1 MTLPVADTEYQLR
14 ACRILDA
21 AGDLLLKHGYKRVTV
36 DDIAARA
43 MVGKGTVYLHW
54 KTKND
59 VFAMVLLRDAVTL
72 LRTLLAGMRADP
84 REILLHRISRTSFLE
99 IMRSPLSRAL
109 YTGDVETLG
118 AMAKSK
124 APAFQD
130 LQLFGHKFD
139 ETYNAVLRQH
149 NLLRT
154 DIDPASQRY
163 AINAASRGFF
173 VLDRPPFTDDQIT
186 LEAKADALAD
196 TIQHAFGPL
205 DEPAE
210 FELRAAAGAVIML
223 YEELLSECAAVLPDS
238 AERMGDS
245 R

>member
-1 MTLPVADTEYQLR
+1 MTLSVADTEYQLR

-21 AGDLLLKHGYKRVTV
+21 AAELLLKHGYKRVTV

-72 LRTLLAGMRADP
+72 LNTLLTGMRADP
-84 REILLHRISRTSFLE
+84 REILLHRISRASFLQ
-99 IMRSPLSRAL
+99 IMRRPLSRAL

-118 AMAKSK
+118 ALAKSK
-124 APAFQD
+124 APGFQD
-130 LQLFGHKFD
+130 LQIFGHKFD
-139 ETYNAVLRQH
+139 ETYNAVLRKH
-149 NLLRT
+149 NLLRSDT
-154 DIDPASQRY
+154 DPASQRY

-173 VLDRPPFTDDQIT
+173 VLDRPPFTDADIT
-186 LEAKADALAD
+186 LDAKADALAD

-205 DEPAE
+205 QEPAKAD
-210 FELRAAAGAVIML
+210 LRAAADAVVAL
-223 YEELLSECAAVLPDS
+223 YEELLAECAALLPDPCK
-238 AERMGDS
+238 RTGDS
-245 R
+245 P